1 MRERNEHLQEQHL
14 DMMIHLAFKAEEDD
28 AIQKILD
35 KQDEM
40 ICPDEDTLAAHIW
53 EQTQAKMEVL
63 EEEKRR
69 LLHKEKRKQLFP
81 KVLQAAALLILLF
94 AAAMP
99 IAVANSTEFRA
110 KVMQL
115 LVRIDQSRNEAHFT
129 YVEDQGISFQI
140 PEGWSGSYFP
150 SVIPAGMTLIDIGSY
165 LHTVTYADASGR
177 GFSFSELDVDAG
189 VSVGTEDATI
199 SYANMNGSSA
209 CIIDGYTNDGRTHSV
224 TVVWSNDTQWFTIA
238 GTNMDVDEI
247 LAVARNVTK
256 KIFEIIC
263 HIMTSWIVSIY
274 EKRFRR
280 F

>member
-1 MRERNEHLQEQHL
+1 MQPSGVKN
-14 DMMIHLAFKAEEDD
+14 A
-28 AIQKILD
+28 
-35 KQDEM
+35 
-40 ICPDEDTLAAHIW
+40 
-53 EQTQAKMEVL
+53 
-63 EEEKRR
+63 
-69 LLHKEKRKQLFP
+69 
-81 KVLQAAALLILLF
+81 
-94 AAAMP
+94 
-99 IAVANSTEFRA
+99 SS
-110 KVMQL
+110 VMQL

-177 GFSFSELDVDAG
+177 GFSFFELDVDAG

-224 TVVWSNDTQWFTIA
+224 TTVWSNDTQWFTIA

-247 LAVARNVTK
+247 LAVARNVK
-256 KIFEIIC
+256 KIL
-263 HIMTSWIVSIY
+263 
-274 EKRFRR
+274 K
-280 F
+280 

>member
-1 MRERNEHLQEQHL
+1 MRERNEHLQDQHL
-14 DMMIHLAFKAEEDD
+14 DMMIHLVFKAEEDD

-35 KQDEM
+35 KQGEM

-69 LLHKEKRKQLFP
+69 LLHKEKRKQLFS

-224 TVVWSNDTQWFTIA
+224 TAVWSNDTQWFTLA

-247 LAVARNVTK
+247 LAVARNVK
-256 KIFEIIC
+256 KIL
-263 HIMTSWIVSIY
+263 
-274 EKRFRR
+274 K
-280 F
+280 